1 MWKTIAGVQ
10 RLFLDALGAFEA
22 DFASCCSETGDWV
35 FFAPDSFFMFFFD
48 IKFISFY
55 SNFQ

>member
-1 MWKTIAGVQ
+1 MWYGIAGFQ
-10 RLFLDALGAFEA
+10 RLFLFAPGACA
-22 DFASCCSETGDWV
+22 DLVSCCSETGAWV

-48 IKFISFY
+48 INFISFY

>member
-48 IKFISFY
+48 I
-55 SNFQ
+55 